1 MCVPIA
7 GPLASEERSR
17 ICDDGKGCFGQCTR
31 RHVQLSCRMSCPARW
46 KRRRALLAGNGHCRS
61 YIGCSLLAA
70 NVFCELQEELGGVN
84 PSTLSS
90 RLKMLE
96 DEGLITREQV
106 SSIPPHV
113 AYSLTSKGRELAPVV
128 AEIAV
133 WSQNWLCNEDKHL
146 INPQAM
152 PA

>member
-1 MCVPIA
+1 MHPKT
-7 GPLASEERSR
+7 RSVVLPNELPCPVEAAAR
-17 ICDDGKGCFGQCTR
+17 IIGRKWTLQIVHRLLT
-31 RHVQLSCRMSCPARW
+31 ARS
-46 KRRRALLAGNGHCRS
+46 KR
-61 YIGCSLLAA
+61 
-70 NVFCELQEELGGVN
+70 FCELQEELGGVN

-96 DEGLITREQV
+96 DEGLITRGQV